1 MTKPKRKYIREAKD
15 AYQYLQAMKFLKK
28 EHFHGLYL
36 DSRNKLVYDEV
47 ISIGS
52 LTANIIHPREVFR
65 PAIEHSAAAVIV
77 AHNHP
82 SGDPHPSEHDLRVT
96 ARLKSVG
103 ELLNIPL
110 LDHLIIADEGFVSLK
125 DEGKMGD

>member
-1 MTKPKRKYIREAKD
+1 MKKIQHFSSASD
-15 AYQYLQAMKFLKK
+15 VYQYLKPMRSLKK

-96 ARLKSVG
+96 ARLKSAG

-125 DEGKMGD
+125 EEGEMGD